1 MERITV
7 EYRHCVVEKTT
18 NKILV
23 MEREKSKAEHL
34 ASKSHKYTIRKI
46 KITTTIEFLDQLYRP
61 DTIVSGYTLQ
71 NGGYYHVIRVY
82 NQRLCL
88 PPFS

>member
-1 MERITV
+1 MEKITV
-7 EYRHCVVEKTT
+7 EYRHCVVEKAT

-46 KITTTIEFLDQLYRP
+46 KITTTIEFLD
-61 DTIVSGYTLQ
+61 
-71 NGGYYHVIRVY
+71 
-82 NQRLCL
+82 
-88 PPFS
+88 